1 MKKAFLLLI
10 ILIIF
15 SGCEKK
21 EEKVKE
27 YSYSLISSY
36 ETKIYDKIPDRNI
49 NLTICANAINGY
61 ILPPDKIFSFND
73 IVGERTYEKGYRD
86 AVIYNEK
93 GEKEMDVGGGICQ
106 ISTTLHMA
114 AKNAGLN
121 ITERHNHKREV
132 PYEALG
138 NDAAVSFN
146 GQDFKFK
153 NNSQAYIKLEVII
166 NNDIVKANIY
176 KRED

>member
-1 MKKAFLLLI
+1 
-10 ILIIF
+10 
-15 SGCEKK
+15 
-21 EEKVKE
+21 
-27 YSYSLISSY
+27 
-36 ETKIYDKIPDRNI
+36 
-49 NLTICANAINGY
+49 
-61 ILPPDKIFSFND
+61 
-73 IVGERTYEKGYRD
+73 
-86 AVIYNEK
+86 
-93 GEKEMDVGGGICQ
+93 MDVGGGICQ
-106 ISTTLHMA
+106 ISTTIHMA